1 MDWSD
6 SSLSFACERLSV
18 AVEDFTG
25 EATKLIKER
34 ALALLNDLRSCRVTL
49 DYLHKV
55 DAVEFISGKKTGPA
69 RGEARTESV
78 SKSLDDST
86 AKQVKDYLVRRI
98 QDYRKKVHKEYEE
111 LVPRE
116 KEAFEKGFDSFV
128 DICLTEGV
136 SKKRTWFEHQVR
148 SGAGQPHLWKAW
160 VVFQNQLRD
169 ACEAKTKEPLPPP
182 LFSTVP
188 DEPEQVDR
196 HFSQHQRGGF
206 GRGQGG
212 AFSDARSKG
221 KNKGY
226 GGQQRSQY
234 RPHHGQNQARGYRNA
249 NVNANAYSTG
259 RLRQFCGGRKNGFY
273 DDFQPQQY
281 HNRGNQGQYRYPK
294 SQGGAMYGHGNLGKM
309 MTKRPGQLHQHNT
322 PASKFQYGPAD
333 KTLGKENRFKK
344 PQQQSVGKASSE
356 KVNDLKGIQVA
367 IIAPDGKFK
376 TREYTE
382 SV

>member
-34 ALALLNDLRSCRVTL
+34 ALSLLNDLRSCRVTL

-55 DAVEFISGKKTGPA
+55 DAVEFISGKKTAPT
-69 RGEARTESV
+69 RGEARMESV

-128 DICLTEGV
+128 ELCLTEGV
-136 SKKRTWFEHQVR
+136 STKRTWFEHQVR
-148 SGAGQPHLWKAW
+148 SGAGQPHLWKVW

-182 LFSTVP
+182 LFNTVP
-188 DEPEQVDR
+188 DAPEQVER
-196 HFSQHQRGGF
+196 HFSHHRSRGG
-206 GRGQGG
+206 G
-212 AFSDARSKG
+212 FSDMRNRG
-221 KNKGY
+221 K
-226 GGQQRSQY
+226 QRAPQRSQY
-234 RPHHGQNQARGYRNA
+234 RPHQHQHQAKGYRNNHA
-249 NVNANAYSTG
+249 KHIGAG
-259 RLRQFCGGRKNGFY
+259 RLQQFSGGLET
-273 DDFQPQQY
+273 DFMTIF
-281 HNRGNQGQYRYPK
+281 NRSIKTKEIMATTDTPRPVMAVVLAM
-294 SQGGAMYGHGNLGKM
+294 GAEIWGNL
-309 MTKRPGQLHQHNT
+309 
-322 PASKFQYGPAD
+322 
-333 KTLGKENRFKK
+333 
-344 PQQQSVGKASSE
+344 
-356 KVNDLKGIQVA
+356 
-367 IIAPDGKFK
+367 
-376 TREYTE
+376 
-382 SV
+382 